1 MKKRTVNLAILLSTL
16 MAAQV
21 TSADTVSTQS
31 LEQEGKGVIK
41 ALASQL
47 GKELKTTAKSEG
59 LPAAIK
65 VCNTQAQPITQQV
78 SDAKGWDVARTSL
91 KLRNPSNAPDAWE
104 RRVLEYFATQKT
116 LGADLKTLAYSEV
129 TTDESGQ
136 QVFRMMKAIPVSQQ
150 CLACHGGQL
159 KPGIKAKLDELY
171 PYDSATGFKAGDL
184 RGAFTLKKML

>member
-65 VCNTQAQPITQQV
+65 VCNTQVQPITQQV